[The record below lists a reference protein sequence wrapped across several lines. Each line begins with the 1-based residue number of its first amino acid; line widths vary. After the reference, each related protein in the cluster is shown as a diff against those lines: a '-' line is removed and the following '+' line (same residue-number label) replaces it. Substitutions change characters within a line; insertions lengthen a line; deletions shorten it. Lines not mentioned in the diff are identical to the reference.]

1 MTKYRVLV
9 KSNDGNTYAS
19 KLINDQNWAYEIAR
33 IILLPCLTKNE
44 YNLLDFYFGRCS
56 EKVTN
61 TYNIVWIDKVEEM
74 IEVLGGGNPHT
85 NP

>member
-1 MTKYRVLV
+1 MVKYRVLV
-9 KSNDGNTYAS
+9 TSKDGSTYAS

-61 TYNIVWIDKVEEM
+61 TYSIVWIDKVEEM

>member
-1 MTKYRVLV
+1 MVKYRVLV
-9 KSNDGNTYAS
+9 TSKDGSTYAS

-61 TYNIVWIDKVEEM
+61 TYYIVWIDKVEEM